1 MCIRD
6 RFVRFLVSLRKIT
19 QNITRD
25 SYKFVP
31 LLPMDHLWTDED
43 LYKRYG
49 ITSDQIAFVESLI
62 SERPTDE
69 SGDSAEE
76 DDE

>member
-1 MCIRD
+1 MRT
-6 RFVRFLVSLRKIT
+6 RLVRFLVSLRKIT

-31 LLPMDHLWTDED
+31 SLPIDRRWTDED
-43 LYKRYG
+43 LYKRYDITPEQVAFIESQISARG
-49 ITSDQIAFVESLI
+49 I
-62 SERPTDE
+62 DE
-69 SGDSAEE
+69 SALSKAG